1 MLLCR
6 PASGG
11 KQEEQSHW
19 HVFVEWWIWSI
30 TTAVCLL
37 AEWNVLVYYYFLFSP
52 RTCIFIWKHFL
63 QTRISFHSVWF
74 MSHCIALHLI
84 TQIILSSPNVF
95 RSLYINW
102 YWGACCTVGLKTHF
116 HNTERLLFHM
126 YLVCK
131 QVSLVML
138 KKYKITVNVFAYQYI
153 L

>member
-1 MLLCR
+1 MGEARGAEPLTCFCGMVDMEHNNCSLPFSRMKCPGLL
-6 PASGG
+6 
-11 KQEEQSHW
+11 
-19 HVFVEWWIWSI
+19 F
-30 TTAVCLL
+30 
-37 AEWNVLVYYYFLFSP
+37 FLFSP

-63 QTRISFHSVWF
+63 QTRISFHSMWF
-74 MSHCIALHLI
+74 MGHCIALHLI

-95 RSLYINW
+95 RSLYINL